1 MTMNQ
6 HIIISK
12 RFTIKIMAGI
22 LFCLFTVFPEAHTY
36 AGPALFEQST
46 LTISLSDPDSATD
59 DLIAKAQ
66 SLDGYFTYLADQSVT
81 FRIPSSKSAG
91 FLAYCETK
99 GIVLEKQF
107 ETTGFD
113 EQLDQKRTSLKAKQE
128 ILDRYL
134 AVLKNAKKKT
144 IVSVERAVQ
153 EVASDIETL
162 KGSITYMEHELAF
175 AKIIVQ
181 FQFKDRTAPVYS
193 GTSSFPWLN
202 TMNLQTMIEDFND
215 EK

>member
-1 MTMNQ
+1 MNQ
-6 HIIISK
+6 NINSSKRHII
-12 RFTIKIMAGI
+12 KIVAGI
-22 LFCLFTVFPEAHTY
+22 IFCLITAFPAAHTF

-46 LTISLSDPDSATD
+46 LTISLSDPNSAAD
-59 DLIAKAQ
+59 DLIFKSQ
-66 SLDGYFTYLADQSVT
+66 SLDGYFTYLDDQSVT
-81 FRIPSSKSAG
+81 FRIPSSKSAE

-99 GIVLEKQF
+99 GSVLEKQF

-113 EQLDQKRTSLKAKQE
+113 DQLDQKRTSLKAKQE
-128 ILDRYL
+128 IMDRYL
-134 AVLKNAKKKT
+134 SVLKNAKKKT

-175 AKIIVQ
+175 AKVIVQ

>member
-22 LFCLFTVFPEAHTY
+22 LFCLFTVLPEAHTF

-46 LTISLSDPDSATD
+46 LTISLSDPDSAAD

-153 EVASDIETL
+153 EVTSDIETL

>member
-1 MTMNQ
+1 MNQ
-6 HIIISK
+6 HKNISK
-12 RFTIKIMAGI
+12 RLTIKIMAGI
-22 LFCLFTVFPEAHTY
+22 LFCLFTVFPEAHTF

-46 LTISLSDPDSATD
+46 LTISLSDPNAAAE

-66 SLDGYFTYLADQSVT
+66 SLDGYFTYLADHSVT
-81 FRIPSSKSAG
+81 FRIPSSKSSD

-99 GIVLEKQF
+99 GVVLEKQF

-113 EQLDQKRTSLKAKQE
+113 DQLDQKRTSLKAKQE
-128 ILDRYL
+128 IMDRYL
-134 AVLKNAKKKT
+134 SVLKNAKKKT

-175 AKIIVQ
+175 AKVIVQ

>member
-1 MTMNQ
+1 MIMNRNHNIKNRPTLIQ
-6 HIIISK
+6 VMSLLLFII
-12 RFTIKIMAGI
+12 A
-22 LFCLFTVFPEAHTY
+22 LFSAPLSF

-46 LTISLSDPDSATD
+46 ITLSVSDPESTAD

-66 SLDGYFTYLADQSVT
+66 LLEGYFTSLADQSVT
-81 FRIPSSKSAG
+81 FRIPSLKNAE
-91 FLAYCETK
+91 FLATCETK
-99 GIVLEKQF
+99 GSVLEKQF
-107 ETTGFD
+107 QTTGFD
-113 EQLDQKRTSLKAKQE
+113 DQLNQQRTSLKAKQE
-128 ILDRYL
+128 ILERYL
-134 AVLKNAKKKT
+134 AVLKSSKKKS

-162 KGSITYMEHELAF
+162 KGSITFMEHELAF
-175 AKIIVQ
+175 AKVIVQ

-202 TMNLQTMIEDFND
+202 TMNLQTMIEDFNH

>member
-1 MTMNQ
+1 MNQ
-6 HIIISK
+6 NINSSKRHII
-12 RFTIKIMAGI
+12 KIVAGI
-22 LFCLFTVFPEAHTY
+22 IFCLITAFPAAHTF

-46 LTISLSDPDSATD
+46 LTISLSDPNSAAD
-59 DLIAKAQ
+59 DLIFKSQ
-66 SLDGYFTYLADQSVT
+66 SLDGYFTYLDDQSVT
-81 FRIPSSKSAG
+81 FRIPSSKSAE

-113 EQLDQKRTSLKAKQE
+113 DQLDQKRTSLKAKQE
-128 ILDRYL
+128 IMDRYL
-134 AVLKNAKKKT
+134 SVLKNAKKKT

-175 AKIIVQ
+175 AKVIVQ

>member
-1 MTMNQ
+1 MNQ

-12 RFTIKIMAGI
+12 RFTIKIIAGI
-22 LFCLFTVFPEAHTY
+22 LFCLFTVFPVTHTY

-46 LTISLSDPDSATD
+46 LTISLSDPDSAAD

-81 FRIPSSKSAG
+81 FRIPSSKSAE

-113 EQLDQKRTSLKAKQE
+113 DQLDQKRTSLKAKQE
-128 ILDRYL
+128 IMDRYL
-134 AVLKNAKKKT
+134 SVLKNAKKKT

-153 EVASDIETL
+153 EVVSDIEAL